1 MFSPRALFE
10 KKKSIKFIASTC
22 KSSIEQHVE
31 CGSFQIIPL
40 LQNVVFVRLTPHL
53 LACNLFLFIR
63 ALIPLYIFST
73 WFFIAANPVLTFF
86 VVWLAFRYGH
96 LKLGDKNAK
105 PEFSDVSYFAMIFSA
120 GIGVGLF
127 FFGVSEPLWHQSSH
141 YYSNP
146 GYRSQDEVDQW
157 ALLITMY
164 HWGFAAWSPCT
175 CTLNAYIMQ
184 YFSVIVMLTHCHR
197 LSLPRCVFSIYF
209 YICRPYCGHRSWT
222 CHV

>member
-1 MFSPRALFE
+1 MWHLDKTCLPFSYLI
-10 KKKSIKFIASTC
+10 SLHTC
-22 KSSIEQHVE
+22 FATTFYTF
-31 CGSFQIIPL
+31 SF
-40 LQNVVFVRLTPHL
+40 
-53 LACNLFLFIR
+53 
-63 ALIPLYIFST
+63 YST

-146 GYRSQDEVDQW
+146 GYRSQDEIDQW

-164 HWGFAAWSPCT
+164 HWGFAAWSPCK
-175 CTLNAYIMQ
+175 CTK
-184 YFSVIVMLTHCHR
+184 T
-197 LSLPRCVFSIYF
+197 PSI
-209 YICRPYCGHRSWT
+209 
-222 CHV
+222 